1 MKKII
6 LYVITIIMV
15 LSMAFTFSACNDS
28 GSTQGGLPL
37 DDPNAKGNPYTLSGV
52 NVFDDGCYIL
62 LDFETYWEVVQ
73 PVWGRSFGKVTMIT
87 DKEYVTRGNQC
98 VKLEILGE
106 EQWVGY
112 GVNPL
117 LYLETNNQY
126 FQKSD
131 FSDCDYFA
139 FDIYNALDVVNTIP
153 SFSIDGSDLTCK
165 DIELQPGWNYVTIEI
180 PEGVDMSN
188 CTSFWIQFNRGE
200 KFKETQVF
208 YLDNFRAHKKAVV
221 NETPDASASE
231 VTE

>member
-1 MKKII
+1 MKKLI
-6 LYVITIIMV
+6 LFVVAVIITI
-15 LSMAFTFSACNDS
+15 SMIFTLSACNGS
-28 GSTQGGLPL
+28 GANEGGLPL

-87 DKEYVTRGNQC
+87 DEEYVTRGKQC

-112 GVNPL
+112 GVRPL

-153 SFSIDGSDLTCK
+153 SFSIGGLTYN
-165 DIELQPGWNYVTIEI
+165 DIELKPGWNYVKLDITE
-180 PEGVDMSN
+180 EMDMTVCDSI
-188 CTSFWIQFNRGE
+188 WIQFNRGE
-200 KFKETQVF
+200 MFEETQVF
-208 YLDNFRAHKKAVV
+208 YLDNFRAHKKVV
-221 NETPDASASE
+221 VEE
-231 VTE
+231 